1 MFKAKIRVF
10 LKKAYLM
17 LLQYLSEKCTE
28 IFPEKVSRLLNFFF
42 FFRTKISVL
51 YLLLSVD
58 IKHVILQSEIHYQ
71 KYSSLYNLT
80 FLNLFIGICLKKP
93 C

>member
-28 IFPEKVSRLLNFFF
+28 MFPENVSRLLEYLFFQDKNQC
-42 FFRTKISVL
+42 TL
-51 YLLLSVD
+51 
-58 IKHVILQSEIHYQ
+58 
-71 KYSSLYNLT
+71 LT
-80 FLNLFIGICLKKP
+80 FECLHKACNFTK
-93 C
+93 